1 MHLVNL
7 PFHEG
12 GHVVFSLFGSRLLT
26 SLGGSLMQ
34 LIIPLTC
41 AAVLLFRTRDPFGA
55 ALALWW
61 LGESFIDLAP
71 YIADAR
77 SLSLTLLGGGTGAT
91 TPYGFHDWNFIL
103 NELGILSRDLSIASA
118 AHFTGSALMLLA
130 IAWGVAWILRNST
143 HAS

>member
-12 GHVVFSLFGSRLLT
+12 GHVVFSFFGSRLLT

-55 ALALWW
+55 ALAVWW
-61 LGESFIDLAP
+61 LGESFVDLAP

-77 SLSLTLLGGGTGAT
+77 ALSLTLLGGGTGAT
-91 TPYGFHDWNFIL
+91 TPYGFHYWNFIL
-103 NELGILSRDLSIASA
+103 N
-118 AHFTGSALMLLA
+118 
-130 IAWGVAWILRNST
+130 
-143 HAS
+143 